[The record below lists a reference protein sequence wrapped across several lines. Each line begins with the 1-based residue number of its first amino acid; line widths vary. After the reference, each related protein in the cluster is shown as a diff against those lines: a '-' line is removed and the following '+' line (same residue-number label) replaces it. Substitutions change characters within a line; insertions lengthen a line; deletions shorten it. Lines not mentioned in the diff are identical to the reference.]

1 MIEEKATVVE
11 VGREQVSFRVTGGEA
26 CEACDLSEQCY
37 RDGGLLRISREKLRG
52 LDPGDLSPGRLV
64 KLLME
69 QTSLLGLTG
78 VVYGLPMALFVAG
91 LLLGYFLVFPDA
103 GEAGRALGSF
113 GSGVVLVALSWTAI
127 VRLDRRAARRI
138 KYRVEPL
145 ETLEDEEQLLYREYG
160 SGGDNPSSSEQ
171 SP

>member
-11 VGREQVSFRVTGGEA
+11 VGREQVSFRVTGGDA
-26 CEACDLSEQCY
+26 CEVCDLSEQCY
-37 RDGGLLRISREKLRG
+37 RDGGLLRISREKLNG

-78 VVYGLPMALFVAG
+78 VVYGLPMALFIAG
-91 LLLGYFLVFPDA
+91 LLLGFFLLFPDA
-103 GEAGRALGSF
+103 GEAARALGAF
-113 GSGVVLVALSWTAI
+113 GTGVVLVALSWTAI

-145 ETLEDEEQLLYREYG
+145 ESLEDEEHLLYREYG
-160 SGGDNPSSSEQ
+160 SGDHTASDSDDFS
-171 SP
+171 